1 MYFLIFMILQV
12 LFSIYFFIK
21 SIKTKDNKN
30 WLILFSLNI
39 AFFISVVLIGNYS
52 ITKDWNF
59 FKYLVLVCFI
69 GLFVYIPL
77 LFLEAIFK
85 IIDTRKNKK
94 QKNIVTKL
102 EKKAKIKAI
111 IIPLIFVVLST
122 VFICGI
128 DYSKYIFQKRGEINT
143 YNNVRIKEINKM
155 ANFLN
160 KKYNINIQENDCIYY
175 REQDYTRHSD
185 ILGNGTTYNIPF
197 IAVFEI
203 DNEQITVADRK
214 GFISDNKQLKELN
227 DMIINYYYKKTGI
240 KFDYVEFGKS
250 YIGSWSGKD
259 NIINTVLQTKFNT
272 LITDQNIEQFINYI
286 LQEPDLCIKFYI
298 KENDKNNLEK
308 QIDNITQKLEYL
320 RNYALVEVY
329 GYDGHLTVKHKEIEF
344 PKEHKNY
351 GNLSE
356 DYDDGYKYFGCYYI
370 DEASSDF
377 TFSLRSY
384 STIGESINGWKYRVI
399 NE

>member
-1 MYFLIFMILQV
+1 M
-12 LFSIYFFIK
+12 
-21 SIKTKDNKN
+21 
-30 WLILFSLNI
+30 
-39 AFFISVVLIGNYS
+39 
-52 ITKDWNF
+52 
-59 FKYLVLVCFI
+59 
-69 GLFVYIPL
+69 
-77 LFLEAIFK
+77 
-85 IIDTRKNKK
+85 
-94 QKNIVTKL
+94 
-102 EKKAKIKAI
+102 
-111 IIPLIFVVLST
+111 VLST

-128 DYSKYIFQKRGEINT
+128 DYCKYILQKRGEINT
-143 YNNVRIKEINKM
+143 YNNVKIKEINKM

-227 DMIINYYYKKTGI
+227 DIIINYYYKKTGI

-250 YIGSWSGKD
+250 YIGSWSGND

-272 LITDQNIEQFINYI
+272 LINDQNIEQFINYI

-298 KENDKNNLEK
+298 KEDDKDNLEK

-329 GYDGHLTVKHKEIEF
+329 GYDGLLTVKHKEIEF

-356 DYDDGYKYFGCYYI
+356 DYDDGYKFGCYYI